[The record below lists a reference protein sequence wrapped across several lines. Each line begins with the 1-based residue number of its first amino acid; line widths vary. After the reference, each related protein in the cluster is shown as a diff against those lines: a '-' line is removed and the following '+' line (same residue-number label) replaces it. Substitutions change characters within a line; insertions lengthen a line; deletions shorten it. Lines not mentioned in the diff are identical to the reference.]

1 LAKLQAARVTLQRV
15 LAIDEGV
22 YVPVHPEV
30 AITIGNLGTV
40 QEQPRGARCQR
51 T

>member
-1 LAKLQAARVTLQRV
+1 MTLLRA
-15 LAIDEGV
+15 LAIDEAV
-22 YVPVHPEV
+22 YGPVHPEV

-51 T
+51 A